1 MLTLFY
7 MIVNSGCVLIS
18 LHLERVKKEVRIM
31 TEFRNKEGK
40 NVYVK
45 DFGTDTLPVGSI
57 VISNRT
63 GAILVLKEIAGRV
76 VPVSTQTR
84 RGTR

>member
-1 MLTLFY
+1 
-7 MIVNSGCVLIS
+7 
-18 LHLERVKKEVRIM
+18 M

-63 GAILVLKEIAGRV
+63 GASLVLKEIAGRV
-76 VPVSTQTR
+76 VPVSTRITKAIR
-84 RGTR
+84 THRGTH